1 MTLIGG
7 AGWLG
12 QWYGVRRGSRDSR
25 REHLTGYTFC
35 PRCGTERSGSLR
47 FCASCAYDFAPDA
60 ASGRRLDTPSLEA
73 LVPPVG
79 GTRFTPVAPSR
90 EWTAANL
97 ALVGAGIALIV
108 APFLPFI
115 SATVALAGNISR
127 TGIEMVGP
135 EAFILV
141 VVGVLVAATGFQR
154 ASRKP
159 MGRGLPL
166 LASLAASGLT
176 AYYFIQINDRVQGVS
191 SDAGVASIG
200 TGLWLAVAGSVVA
213 VLVNLL
219 AKPQQ

>member
-1 MTLIGG
+1 M
-7 AGWLG
+7 
-12 QWYGVRRGSRDSR
+12 
-25 REHLTGYTFC
+25 TGYTFC
-35 PRCGTERSGSLR
+35 PRCGTQRSGSLR
-47 FCASCAYDFAPDA
+47 FCASCAYDFSPDA
-60 ASGRRLDTPSLEA
+60 ALRQRSDTPSPES
-73 LVPPVG
+73 LVPPAG
-79 GTRFTPVAPSR
+79 EARFTPVAPSR

-135 EAFILV
+135 EAFVLV

-159 MGRGLPL
+159 MGRVLPL

-191 SDAGVASIG
+191 SDAGVAAIG
-200 TGLWLAVAGSVVA
+200 TGLWLAVGGSVVA

-219 AKPQQ
+219 AKPQVGKDEAE